1 MKKLIAFIIVVLF
14 LSSSI
19 HAQYTGSSEKYG
31 NTLNIGLGLGIGNY
45 AYSANV
51 IPVIHAN
58 YEFDIAKA
66 FTMAPFITVYSYRDN
81 YYHETIVP
89 IGVKGSYYFDQLV
102 NAGSKWDFYFA
113 GSLGFAIKKT
123 TYYNG
128 YDAQNTVYKGPGSL
142 YLDFSIGAEYHITN
156 KLGAFVD
163 LSGGIST
170 IGISIH

>member
-1 MKKLIAFIIVVLF
+1 MKKLIILIIAIVFINN
-14 LSSSI
+14 SSN
-19 HAQYTGSSEKYG
+19 AQYTGSSEKYG

-66 FTMAPFITVYSYRDN
+66 FTLAPFITVYSYRDN
-81 YYHETIVP
+81 SYHETIIP
-89 IGVKGSYYFDQLV
+89 IGVKGSYYFDQIV
-102 NAGSKWDFYFA
+102 NAGPKWDFYLA
-113 GSLGFAIKKT
+113 GSLGVAIKKI

-128 YDAQNTVYKGPGSL
+128 YDAQNTVYNGPGAL
-142 YLDFSIGAEYHITN
+142 YLDFSIGTEYHITN
-156 KLGAFVD
+156 KLGAFLD